1 MSQMPLVDAI
11 KAHLSE
17 KKQQWHT
24 PGHGPNL
31 PLDGSWLNWAYDLTE
46 VGALSPTNDRTDPI
60 SQSMRRMA
68 EIFGVKRSWYSV
80 QGASLPVTAAI
91 LAATSRRGTS
101 VVIERTCH
109 RSALSA
115 LIIGGL
121 EPHWIYPAQPF
132 HGASPNQ
139 IIEAL
144 TPNTAAL
151 ILTRPTYDGVASD
164 IGSVVEAA
172 HRLSV
177 PVVVDEAHGTHWYGR
192 QGYPTSALELGAD
205 LVAHG
210 AHKTEPVLTQAGLLH
225 AQGDLIAMGDVDLWW
240 DLLSTSSPSYLLMS
254 SLDAYQALR
263 RDQGW
268 TSRWEMMALQTREL
282 WHRFSEINILQA
294 QIEKRADGTQ
304 ADPAKMTL
312 IGNGSQIR
320 EAVERW
326 GWAEKTEPGAVT
338 LIFSPTGKLSVVH
351 SMLST
356 LKYLAVTSAPKHLV
370 MPKPIV
376 QLTPREAFMHN
387 PPVSVDLKNAVG
399 NIAHR
404 ALVPYPPGIPLVQ
417 PGEEIT
423 EDVVNW
429 VEAWQTLHAGF
440 IEGLDA
446 ADGGRGGWV
455 WVVK

>member
-11 KAHLSE
+11 RAHLSE
-17 KKQQWHT
+17 NKQQWHT
-24 PGHGPNL
+24 PGHGHIL
-31 PLDGSWLNWAYDLTE
+31 PFDGSWLNWAYDLTE
-46 VGALSPTNDRTDPI
+46 VGSLSPTTDHTDPI

-101 VVIERTCH
+101 VIIERTCH

-121 EPHWIYPAQPF
+121 HPHWIYPTEPF
-132 HGASPNQ
+132 HGACSGQ

-144 TPNTAAL
+144 TANTAAI
-151 ILTRPTYDGVASD
+151 ILTRPTYDGLASD
-164 IGSVVEAA
+164 IGPVIEAA

-177 PVVVDEAHGTHWYGR
+177 PVVVDEAHGAHWYGR
-192 QGYPTSALELGAD
+192 RGYPTSALELGAD

-225 AQGDLIAMGDVDLWW
+225 AQGDLIAVEEVDLWW
-240 DLLSTSSPSYLLMS
+240 NLLATSSPSYLLMS

-268 TSRWEMMALQTREL
+268 TSRWEVMALQAREL
-282 WHRFSEINILQA
+282 WHQFSGINILQA
-294 QIEKRADGTQ
+294 QIENRGDGTQ
-304 ADPAKMTL
+304 VDPAKMTL
-312 IGNGSQIR
+312 IGDGSQIR
-320 EAVERW
+320 EVVERW

-338 LIFSPTGKLSVVH
+338 LIFSPKGKLSVVH

-356 LKYLAVTSAPKHLV
+356 LNYLAIKPAPQYLV
-370 MPKPIV
+370 MPKPIM
-376 QLTPREAFMHN
+376 QLTPREAFMRN
-387 PPVSVDLKNAVG
+387 SVSVGLQDAVG
-399 NIAHR
+399 SVAR
-404 ALVPYPPGIPLVQ
+404 RPLVPYPPGIPLVQ
-417 PGEEIT
+417 PGEQIT
-423 EDVVNW
+423 QDVINW
-429 VEAWQTLHAGF
+429 VESWRTLHAGT

-446 ADGGRGGWV
+446 EGDQEGRV
-455 WVVK
+455 WIVN